1 MGERKKRKFSNPI
14 SSERGCYSE
23 TAPVNLATLRDGW
36 IKMREESN
44 RKEGREKYDREG
56 EGERREKRKKK
67 ETIVVTLLKETGP
80 LTLTQGD
87 TWRERGNMVNLTH

>member
-1 MGERKKRKFSNPI
+1 
-14 SSERGCYSE
+14 
-23 TAPVNLATLRDGW
+23 
-36 IKMREESN
+36 MREESN

-56 EGERREKRKKK
+56 ERRGKRKRQ

-87 TWRERGNMVNLTH
+87 TWREHGNMVNLTH